1 MLAVTGEALSE
12 QTGLG
17 SSWFG
22 ALFVGLSTSLPEI
35 STVQK
40 AVRIGMPRPAFSD
53 IFGTNLFDL
62 GLIFVVD
69 LAYAG
74 APVLNEVGAFSAF
87 AAALCIL
94 LTSIYLAGLVERR
107 DQAVGRLGLDSWL
120 VLGAYL
126 GGLAILFQLR

>member
-1 MLAVTGEALSE
+1 MPLASLVGRIVIAGALISVAGFVLAVTGEALSE
-12 QTGLG
+12 QTGVG

-40 AVRIGMPRPAFSD
+40 AVRMGMPRLAFSD

-62 GLIFVVD
+62 GLVFVVD

-74 APVLNEVGAFSAF
+74 PPVLNEVGAFSAF
-87 AAALCIL
+87 AAAL
-94 LTSIYLAGLVERR
+94 
-107 DQAVGRLGLDSWL
+107 
-120 VLGAYL
+120 
-126 GGLAILFQLR
+126 